1 MMSTF
6 ATTYASA
13 FILVAYFV
21 GAIPFGLVLTKLAGM
36 GDIRAIG
43 SGNIGATN
51 VLRTGNKFLALS
63 TLVLDGG
70 KGAAM
75 GLLVWAVTGEISL
88 GYLAGFAAF
97 FGHLF
102 PIYLGFKG
110 GKGVATGLGLFLGIE
125 PIIGALACV
134 TWLVVAFLFRYS
146 SLSALTAHFGT
157 FIYGRP
163 ECDRT
168 RKRRTKLHHGGRR
181 HGLHR
186 LGSPRRERDACA
198 TELAKSRWLRDEV
211 DVMTV
216 PSVTDYSSRTRRSC
230 VCLGRKGLGPS
241 PFIGC
246 LNDLAA

>member
-110 GKGVATGLGLFLGIE
+110 
-125 PIIGALACV
+125 
-134 TWLVVAFLFRYS
+134 W
-146 SLSALTAHFGT
+146 
-157 FIYGRP
+157 
-163 ECDRT
+163 
-168 RKRRTKLHHGGRR
+168 
-181 HGLHR
+181 
-186 LGSPRRERDACA
+186 
-198 TELAKSRWLRDEV
+198 
-211 DVMTV
+211 
-216 PSVTDYSSRTRRSC
+216 
-230 VCLGRKGLGPS
+230 
-241 PFIGC
+241 
-246 LNDLAA
+246 